1 MRRSSAPGFTLIE
14 LLIVVVVIAILAG
27 MTVPNFLAAR
37 LQANERSALASMR
50 AIVNAQFQAR
60 SQALVDSNGDGLGEF
75 GFLGELAGQRPA
87 RGTASRISPPVLSV
101 AMGMVDNTGT
111 IARSGYLFRVFLPN
125 AAGVGVPETSA
136 GLASVDP
143 VLAVDFWAAMAW
155 PAAYGQSGMN
165 TLWTGSRGEIL
176 KAKAAAYSGPL
187 ATIYPSAPFLSAAT
201 PGLITGSTL
210 AINVAGSD
218 GNIWRVVP

>member
-1 MRRSSAPGFTLIE
+1 MRRTSAAGFTLIE

-27 MTVPNFLAAR
+27 MTVPNFLQAR

-50 AIVNAQFQAR
+50 AIVNAEFQVR
-60 SQALVDSNGDGLGEF
+60 SQGLIDSNNDGMPEF
-75 GFLGELAGQRPA
+75 GFLGELAGQRPV
-87 RGTASRISPPVLSV
+87 RGSGSKLSPPVLSV
-101 AMGMVDNTGT
+101 AMGLVDNTGT
-111 IARSGYLFRVFLPN
+111 ISRSGYLFRLFLPN

-143 VLAVDFWAAMAW
+143 GLAVDYWAAMAW
-155 PAAYGQSGMN
+155 PSSYGQSGVN

-176 KAKAAAYSGPL
+176 KTKAPAYSGVL
-187 ATIYPSAPFLSAAT
+187 ATIYPSAPFLSATT